1 MTTLLRRM
9 RLARGQSCRQLGEEA
24 GVSHA
29 TIHRLETGFTKAG
42 RPSTRARLA
51 AVLGVPIEVLLM
63 PDPEHGKTGP
73 KPGLEVAT
81 TMTATPSP
89 GAAEGSAAR

>member
-1 MTTLLRRM
+1 MTTVLKRM
-9 RLARGQSCRQLGEEA
+9 RLARGQSCRQLGEEV

-29 TIHRLETGFTKAG
+29 TIHRLETGFTRGG
-42 RPSTRARLA
+42 RPETRARLA

-63 PDPEHGKTGP
+63 PEPGHGKTGP

-81 TMTATPSP
+81 TLTTTPTP
-89 GAAEGSAAR
+89 GAVGGGDAR